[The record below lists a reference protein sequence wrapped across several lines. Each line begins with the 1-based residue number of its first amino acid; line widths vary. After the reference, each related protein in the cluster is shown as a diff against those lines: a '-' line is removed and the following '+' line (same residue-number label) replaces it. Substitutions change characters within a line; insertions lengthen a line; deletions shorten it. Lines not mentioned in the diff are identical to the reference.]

1 MKKKQEAA
9 CADSDCRLGRDLYYC
24 EKKADSQKDSRVYD
38 EGSKMYSGRAGGS
51 CAGKGKPYVL
61 GPETGLWIRFS
72 ERGTNAL
79 NLKSL

>member
-38 EGSKMYSGRAGGS
+38 EGSKMYSGRAGGAVQAKES
-51 CAGKGKPYVL
+51 RMFWGRRLAY
-61 GPETGLWIRFS
+61 GLVFRR
-72 ERGTNAL
+72 EVQTL
-79 NLKSL
+79 